1 MYTSFNIVNF
11 RCIRDLTIEKMTR
24 INLIGGR
31 NNVGKTAL
39 LEALWMHSG
48 PNMPELGDRLSR
60 FRGVV
65 NPDPKRLLADIFY
78 DFDEARTISLSAGGD
93 WDKRRRRTLEIT
105 SEPVDP
111 TPTPTP
117 TPTPKETSLPPRG
130 SQEPDVAA
138 VSTSKIVFKYTDEAD
153 RLYRSSGYWA
163 RGNIAGPLPG
173 EAQGFVSQV
182 ARMPPHPSAVFL
194 SSRRHADAGEDVRR
208 FGEMEMEGHAE
219 SIRECLKTI
228 DKRIKG
234 LTSLTIQTPMLYADV
249 GLSRLVPMGF
259 LGDGIGRYLSM
270 SLAFYEARKG
280 MILIDEVENGL
291 HHSALK
297 GVWKNLYTLSQKFD
311 VQVFATTH
319 SRECLV
325 EARDAFVD
333 DEKTKNAIL
342 YHRLERRDDQVAV
355 TTYPFDD
362 LDFTL
367 DYGSEVR

>member
-1 MYTSFNIVNF
+1 MYTSFSIVNF
-11 RCIRDLTIEKMTR
+11 RCIRDLSIEKLAQ

-93 WDKRRRRTLEIT
+93 WDKKRRRTLEVT
-105 SEPVDP
+105 SEPVD
-111 TPTPTP
+111 PTPTP

-153 RLYRSSGYWA
+153 RRYQSSGYWA
-163 RGNIAGPLPG
+163 RGNITAPVQG
-173 EAQGFVSQV
+173 EAQGFVSKV
-182 ARMPPHPSAVFL
+182 AKMPQRPGAVFL
-194 SSRRHADAGEDVRR
+194 SARRHSAAEEDVRR

-228 DKRIKG
+228 DERIKG
-234 LTSLTIQTPMLYADV
+234 LTSLTIQTPMLYANV
-249 GLSRLVPMGF
+249 GLSRLVPIGF

-280 MILIDEVENGL
+280 MLLIDEVENGL

-297 GVWKNLYTLSQKFD
+297 GVWKNLYMLSQKFD

-325 EARDAFVD
+325 AARDAFVG
-333 DEKTKNAIL
+333 DEKTKNAVL
-342 YHRLERRDDQVAV
+342 YHRLERRDNQVAAA
-355 TTYPFDD
+355 TYPFDD